1 VPYSRTFIVLEE
13 RMATSLVFVGTY
25 TGDSGSEGIYAC
37 RLDHTT
43 GVLSL
48 LGHGPKIENPSFL
61 AMDTKKRRLYS
72 VGELGEGAVH
82 ALSYDP
88 ANGAMQLLNSQP
100 SKGGYPCHLGL
111 DPKGRYL
118 LTANY
123 GNGVVARYGLDS
135 DGRLEPPAFAQ
146 HTGTGPNK
154 SRQEGPHA
162 HSFNPEPTGKL
173 AYACDLGTDEV
184 VLYRVDDGLK
194 RLGEIKMTPG
204 AGPRHF
210 ALHPGGKLAYVVNEL
225 DLTVTAC
232 KRDGRSGKLTPFQS
246 LSTLPRPKTEA
257 DSCADIHV
265 APSGRF
271 VYASNRGHDSIAIF
285 ALDAGGKMT
294 ALGQEPTQGKTPRN
308 FALSPD
314 GSLLLAANQSTG
326 NVVTFSVD
334 KKTGKLSAIAQ
345 VKIPA
350 PVCVKIL
357 P

>member
-1 VPYSRTFIVLEE
+1 V
-13 RMATSLVFVGTY
+13 
-25 TGDSGSEGIYAC
+25 
-37 RLDHTT
+37 
-43 GVLSL
+43 

-61 AMDTKKRRLYS
+61 VTDIRRKRVYATS
-72 VGELGEGAVH
+72 EVGDGSVH
-82 ALSYDP
+82 AFGYDP
-88 ANGAMQLLNSQP
+88 MSGTLTALGSQP
-100 SKGGYPCHLGL
+100 SKGSYPCHLAL

-123 GNGVVARYGLDS
+123 GNGVVARYALGS
-135 DGRLEPPAFAQ
+135 DGKLDAPTIAQ

-154 SRQEGPHA
+154 GRQEGPHA
-162 HSFNPEPTGKL
+162 HSFTPEASGKL

-184 VLYRVDDGLK
+184 VLYRVDDGLT
-194 RLGEIKMTPG
+194 RVSEMKMTPG

-210 ALHPGGKLAYVVNEL
+210 ALHPSGKLAYVVNEL

-232 KRDGRSGKLTPFQS
+232 KRDGRSGKLTPFQT
-246 LSTLPRPKTEA
+246 LSTLPRPRTDA

-265 APSGRF
+265 APSGKF

-285 ALDAGGKMT
+285 SLDASGKMT

-314 GSLLLAANQSTG
+314 GSLLLAANQDSGTI
-326 NVVTFSVD
+326 VTFSVD

-345 VKIPA
+345 AKVPA
-350 PVCVKIL
+350 PVCVQIL
-357 P
+357 